1 LGAKKHGTTLKSAK
15 ILPLTITKTF
25 IYHDMKLKYLSFY
38 FLVISFLSFLG
49 GNCFAQTFT
58 VDVQL
63 KNQPNNQIVFGSVK
77 GDDFI
82 AIDSTLINQSF
93 GNVKFTFPQDAHPG
107 VYRINLGTTAAGRI
121 LNEQPQFFDFIFDNE
136 NLVFNTDFKAPVD
149 NLKIIKSKENTVWFS
164 FLAKDKIIRQNIEL
178 LANEI
183 DNYWLKGDT
192 VKVISKANDF
202 NQLQM
207 ERDMFIS
214 KTLDENRG
222 LFASLMIKNLRE
234 PLQDGYLTPA
244 ERKEAYKKEYLK
256 TVDFI
261 DPLLIN
267 SSIYTDNIFK
277 YLVNFNQYNFTEKQR
292 EAEYTKA
299 LDMIVPNIKHNNDVY
314 SFLMGY
320 LVHGFEVLDME
331 NVISYISKK
340 YNFPQ

>member
-1 LGAKKHGTTLKSAK
+1 
-15 ILPLTITKTF
+15 
-25 IYHDMKLKYLSFY
+25 MKLKYLLIS
-38 FLVISFLSFLG
+38 LLIISFLSFLG
-49 GNCFAQTFT
+49 RISFAQTFT
-58 VDVQL
+58 VEVQL
-63 KNQPNNQIVFGSVK
+63 KNQPDNTILFGSVK
-77 GDDFI
+77 GDNFTV
-82 AIDSTLINQSF
+82 IDSTLLKQSF
-93 GNVKFTFPQDAHPG
+93 GKVKFSFPQDTHPG
-107 VYRINLGTTAAGRI
+107 IYRIILGTTTAGKI
-121 LNEQPQFFDFIFDNE
+121 LNEPPQYFDFIFDNE
-136 NLVFNTDFKAPVD
+136 NLIFDTDFKAPVD
-149 NLKIIKSKENTVWFS
+149 NLKIIKSKENTAWFA
-164 FLAKDKIIRQNIEL
+164 FLAKDKVIRLNIER

-192 VKVISKANDF
+192 AKVISKANEF

-207 ERDMFIS
+207 ERDMFIT
-214 KTLDENRG
+214 KTLDDNRG

-234 PLQDGYLTPA
+234 PILDGYLTPA
-244 ERKEAYKKEYLK
+244 ERKQAYKNEFLK

-277 YLVNFNQYNFTEKQR
+277 YLVNYNQYDFTKKQR

-314 SFLMGY
+314 LFLMGY

>member
-1 LGAKKHGTTLKSAK
+1 MKS
-15 ILPLTITKTF
+15 
-25 IYHDMKLKYLSFY
+25 KYFSF
-38 FLVISFLSFLG
+38 FLLIISFLSFSG
-49 GNCFAQTFT
+49 RYSFAQTFT
-58 VDVQL
+58 VELQL
-63 KNQPNNQIVFGSVK
+63 KNQPDNTIVFGSVK

-82 AIDSTLINQSF
+82 AIDSTSLKQSF
-93 GNVKFTFPQDAHPG
+93 GKVNFTFPQDAHPG
-107 VYRINLGTTAAGRI
+107 VYRINLGTTTAGKI
-121 LNEQPQFFDFIFDNE
+121 LNEPPQFLDFIFDNE
-136 NLVFNTDFKAPVD
+136 NLVFDTDYKVPVG
-149 NLKIIKSKENTVWFS
+149 NLKIIKSKENTAWFG
-164 FLAKDKIIRQNIEL
+164 FLAKDKVIRQNIEL

-192 VKVISKANDF
+192 AKVISKANDF

-234 PLQDGYLTPA
+234 PLLDGYLTPA
-244 ERKEAYKKEYLK
+244 ERKQAYKKEFFK
-256 TVDFI
+256 TVEFT

-277 YLVNFNQYNFTEKQR
+277 YLVNYNQYDFTQEKR

-299 LDMIVPNIKHNNDVY
+299 LDLIVSNIKSNDEVY
-314 SFLMGY
+314 RFLMAY
-320 LVHGFEVLDME
+320 LVHGFNVLDMD

>member
-1 LGAKKHGTTLKSAK
+1 MKS
-15 ILPLTITKTF
+15 
-25 IYHDMKLKYLSFY
+25 KYFSF
-38 FLVISFLSFLG
+38 FLLIISFLSFSG
-49 GNCFAQTFT
+49 RYSFTQTFT
-58 VDVQL
+58 VELQL
-63 KNQPNNQIVFGSVK
+63 KNQPDNTIVFGSVK

-82 AIDSTLINQSF
+82 AIDSTSLKQSF
-93 GNVKFTFPQDAHPG
+93 GKVNFTFPQDAHPG
-107 VYRINLGTTAAGRI
+107 VYRINLGTTTAGKI
-121 LNEQPQFFDFIFDNE
+121 LNEPPQFLDFIFDNE
-136 NLVFNTDFKAPVD
+136 NLVFDTDYKVPVG
-149 NLKIIKSKENTVWFS
+149 NLKIIKSKENTAWFG
-164 FLAKDKIIRQNIEL
+164 FLAKDKVIRQNIEL

-192 VKVISKANDF
+192 AKVISKANDF

-234 PLQDGYLTPA
+234 PLLDGYLTPA
-244 ERKEAYKKEYLK
+244 ERKQAYKKEFFK
-256 TVDFI
+256 AVEFT

-277 YLVNFNQYNFTEKQR
+277 YLVNYNQYDFTQEKR

-299 LDMIVPNIKHNNDVY
+299 LDLIVSNIKSNDEVY
-314 SFLMGY
+314 RFLMAY
-320 LVHGFEVLDME
+320 LVHGFNVLDMD